1 MWSFSTGVNSGHEAP
16 AIVNDGVMFVTTPGN
31 QVIAIDARTGDLIW
45 LYEHEMP
52 EDVIGFHYTNRGV
65 ALFGDKVFM
74 ATLDARIVALDAA
87 TGEVVW
93 HG

>member
-1 MWSFSTGVNSGHEAP
+1 M
-16 AIVNDGVMFVTTPGN
+16 
-31 QVIAIDARTGDLIW
+31 IAIDARTGDLIW

-93 HG
+93 SESVAGQFQRILHDARPAHRAWESHGRCIGR